1 MRIFVIHKGEDFDEI
16 IRLKNQIT
24 EKINADILILESNS
38 SFKSWKKEAKY
49 KIRACDFVLYAL
61 GNNTHKS
68 KNVDYE
74 INYAIRKHKQIF
86 LYELNPSDNY
96 TINKTLFTTDS
107 FTGNARPL
115 FKKITL
121 DNLTK
126 ILKHGYDFDIK
137 ETLEDA
143 VAFQKDDGLI
153 EQYKAYLETSEE
165 VLNRRQTVSNFYT
178 TLNTSLLTVASTIAG
193 VIFGIDSIKNNYL
206 VGCGI
211 AIIISLVGILLCL
224 NWNKLL
230 DSYGNLNGA
239 KIKVISQMEKSLY
252 ANIYDTEWKIMSE
265 KLGTKHYVPFT
276 KIEKRVPKIFI
287 GVYIL
292 LVCVVTIFAVIKFLQ

>member
-1 MRIFVIHKGEDFDEI
+1 MRIFVIHKGENFDDVVKLREEI
-16 IRLKNQIT
+16 TKRIS
-24 EKINADILILESNS
+24 ADILVLESDS
-38 SFKSWKKEAKY
+38 KFKSWKKEAKY
-49 KIRACDFVLYAL
+49 KIKACDFVLYVL
-61 GNNTHKS
+61 GENTHKS

-74 INYAIRKHKQIF
+74 IAYAIKKRKQIL
-86 LYELNPSDNY
+86 LYELSPDRNY
-96 TINKTLFTTDS
+96 AINKTLFSVDS
-107 FTGNARPL
+107 FTGNDRPL

-126 ILKHGYDFDIK
+126 ILKYGYDFDIK
-137 ETLEDA
+137 ETLEETT
-143 VAFQKDDGLI
+143 AFENDSGLI

-178 TLNTSLLTVASTIAG
+178 TLNTSLLTIAATSTG

-211 AIIISLVGILLCL
+211 AIIISLIGILLCL

-239 KIKVISQMEKSLY
+239 KIKVISQMEKNLY

-265 KLGTKHYVPFT
+265 KLGTKRYVSFT

-287 GVYIL
+287 GVYVF
-292 LVCVVTIFAVIKFLQ
+292 LVCVAIIFALISLI

>member
-1 MRIFVIHKGEDFDEI
+1 M
-16 IRLKNQIT
+16 
-24 EKINADILILESNS
+24 
-38 SFKSWKKEAKY
+38 
-49 KIRACDFVLYAL
+49 
-61 GNNTHKS
+61 
-68 KNVDYE
+68 
-74 INYAIRKHKQIF
+74 
-86 LYELNPSDNY
+86 
-96 TINKTLFTTDS
+96 
-107 FTGNARPL
+107 

-126 ILKHGYDFDIK
+126 ILKYGYDFDIK
-137 ETLEDA
+137 ETLEEST
-143 VAFQKDDGLI
+143 AFENDSGLI

-178 TLNTSLLTVASTIAG
+178 TLNTSLLTIAATSTG

-211 AIIISLVGILLCL
+211 AIIISLIGILLFL

-239 KIKVISQMEKSLY
+239 KIKVISQMEKNLY

-265 KLGTKHYVPFT
+265 KLRTKRYVSFT

-287 GVYIL
+287 GVYVF
-292 LVCVVTIFAVIKFLQ
+292 LVCVAIIFALISLI

>member
-1 MRIFVIHKGEDFDEI
+1 MRIFVIHKGENFNDVVNLKKEI
-16 IRLKNQIT
+16 TQI
-24 EKINADILILESNS
+24 ISADILILESDS
-38 SFKSWKKEAKY
+38 SSKSWKREAKY
-49 KIRACDFVLYAL
+49 KIKACDFVLYVL
-61 GNNTHKS
+61 GENTYKS

-74 INYAIRKHKQIF
+74 IKYAIKKHKQIL
-86 LYELNPSDNY
+86 LYELNPTCNY
-96 TINKTLFTTDS
+96 IINKTLFSTDP
-107 FTGNARPL
+107 FTGNDRPL

-121 DNLTK
+121 DSLTK

-137 ETLEDA
+137 ETLENA
-143 VAFQKDDGLI
+143 IAFQNDSGLI
-153 EQYKAYLETSEE
+153 EQYKVYLETSEE
-165 VLNRRQTVSNFYT
+165 VLNRRQVVSNFYT
-178 TLNTSLLTVASTIAG
+178 SLNTSLLTIAATITG

-211 AIIISLVGILLCL
+211 AIIISLIGIILCF

-239 KIKVISQMEKSLY
+239 KIKVISQMEKNLY

-265 KLGTKHYVPFT
+265 KLGPKNYVPFT

-287 GVYIL
+287 SAYAF
-292 LVCVVTIFAVIKFLQ
+292 LVCFVIIFALIMLTK

>member
-1 MRIFVIHKGEDFDEI
+1 MRIFVIHKGENFDDVVKLREEI
-16 IRLKNQIT
+16 TKRT
-24 EKINADILILESNS
+24 SADILVLESDS
-38 SFKSWKKEAKY
+38 KFKSWKKEAKY
-49 KIRACDFVLYAL
+49 KIKACDFVLYVL
-61 GNNTHKS
+61 GENTHKS

-74 INYAIRKHKQIF
+74 IAYAIKKRKQIL
-86 LYELNPSDNY
+86 LYELNPDRNY
-96 TINKTLFTTDS
+96 AINKTLFSVDS
-107 FTGNARPL
+107 FTGNDRPL

-126 ILKHGYDFDIK
+126 ILKYGYDFDIK
-137 ETLEDA
+137 ETLEEST
-143 VAFQKDDGLI
+143 AFENDSGLI

-178 TLNTSLLTVASTIAG
+178 TLNTSLLTIAATSTG

-211 AIIISLVGILLCL
+211 AIIISLIGILLCL

-239 KIKVISQMEKSLY
+239 KIKVISQMEKNLY

-265 KLGTKHYVPFT
+265 KLGTKRYVSFT

-287 GVYIL
+287 GVYVF
-292 LVCVVTIFAVIKFLQ
+292 LVCVAIIFALISLI

>member
-1 MRIFVIHKGEDFDEI
+1 MRIFVIHKGENFDDVVKLREEI
-16 IRLKNQIT
+16 TKRIS
-24 EKINADILILESNS
+24 ADILVLESDS
-38 SFKSWKKEAKY
+38 KFKSWKKEAKY
-49 KIRACDFVLYAL
+49 KIKACDFVLYVL
-61 GNNTHKS
+61 GENTHKS

-74 INYAIRKHKQIF
+74 IAYAIKKRKQIL
-86 LYELNPSDNY
+86 LYELNPDRNY
-96 TINKTLFTTDS
+96 AINKTLFSVDS
-107 FTGNARPL
+107 FTGNDRPL

-126 ILKHGYDFDIK
+126 ILKYGYDFDIK
-137 ETLEDA
+137 ETLEETT
-143 VAFQKDDGLI
+143 AFENDSGLI

-178 TLNTSLLTVASTIAG
+178 TLNTSLLTIAATSTG

-211 AIIISLVGILLCL
+211 AIIISLIGILLCL

-239 KIKVISQMEKSLY
+239 KIKVISQMEKNLY

-265 KLGTKHYVPFT
+265 KLGTKRYVSFT

-287 GVYIL
+287 GVYVF
-292 LVCVVTIFAVIKFLQ
+292 LVCVAIIFALISLI